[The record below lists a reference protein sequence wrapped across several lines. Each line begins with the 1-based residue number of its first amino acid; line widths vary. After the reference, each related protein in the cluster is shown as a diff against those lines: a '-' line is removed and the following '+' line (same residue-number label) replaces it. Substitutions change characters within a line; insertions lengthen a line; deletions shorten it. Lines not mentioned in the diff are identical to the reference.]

1 MLKEKLIITLSGL
14 VLGLTAAFSAEA
26 GGYLA
31 DRHAARGG
39 ACVSCH
45 GVKAPKAGAKVNEAQ
60 CLKCHGSLDKVAER
74 TKNVKPNPHYN
85 HLVGLNCLECHRGHQ
100 KGVNMCADCHNIKF
114 NVP

>member
-1 MLKEKLIITLSGL
+1 M
-14 VLGLTAAFSAEA
+14 
-26 GGYLA
+26 
-31 DRHAARGG
+31 
-39 ACVSCH
+39 
-45 GVKAPKAGAKVNEAQ
+45 KAPKAGAKVNEAQ